1 MQKGAKGK
9 SRVLTANR
17 LRDGLA
23 VFLAAG
29 GGWVA
34 DIHRAQVAIDAE
46 AMAAL
51 EAEGRAAEA
60 AQHVVGAYLI
70 DVAAEDGK
78 IRPLRN
84 REQIRAAG
92 GPTVPGAVADP
103 GAGRIRAA

>member
-9 SRVLTANR
+9 SRALTANR
-17 LRDGLA
+17 LRDGQT

-29 GGWVA
+29 GDWVA
-34 DIHRAQVAIDAE
+34 EIDSARVATEADA
-46 AMAAL
+46 MTAL
-51 EAEGRAAEA
+51 EAAGVAAEA

-70 DVAAEDGK
+70 DVEAADGRV
-78 IRPLRN
+78 RPLRN

-103 GAGRIRAA
+103 GAGRSHAA